1 MKSKGAFRKATSAA
15 GVFFMTLFPVFAQDL
30 SLAPENI
37 RIEEQP
43 GSRGFHLYIQK
54 KPDITS
60 VLLTEST
67 RDPAMRADN
76 YALRSPEWNPINGD
90 EIRLLNGVPIRPESN
105 IHSLVSST
113 VMRHPELGGAF
124 HIFIPRIVNYGYET
138 GRHGELYITDGVYLN
153 IRTFSL
159 PYADYRGKFADN
171 PFILKVVQK
180 IPESKPQGN
189 YNEDAVNA
197 FNEIA
202 NRGKGDFIYASDSKN
217 LTDSTNP
224 IGPADL
230 VEKINDILKKET
242 GNSVDIV
249 LCFDTTASMKPHIDE
264 VRKKLIPMMKETI
277 AGFKGFRIGMVLYKD
292 YYDEYLNKV
301 IPFTS
306 DFNVFQRNLNAIQVR
321 GGGDIPEAV
330 YEALY
335 EGADKFPWAAES
347 RLLVLIGDAPPHP
360 RQRGK
365 ISSEMV
371 YQRAAEK
378 GVTINAIILPE

>member
-1 MKSKGAFRKATSAA
+1 MKSKGAFRKAVPAA
-15 GVFFMTLFPVFAQDL
+15 CAFFLTLFPVFAQDL

-54 KPDITS
+54 KPDIAS

-76 YALRSPEWNPINGD
+76 YALRAPEWNPINGD
-90 EIRLLNGVPIRPESN
+90 EIRLLNGVPIPGESK
-105 IHSLVSST
+105 IYSLISST
-113 VMRHPELGGAF
+113 AENHPELGEAF
-124 HIFIPRIVNYGYET
+124 HIFIPWIVNYGYENS
-138 GRHGELYITDGVYLN
+138 RHGELYITDGTYIN

-159 PYADYRGKFADN
+159 PYADYRGRFADN
-171 PFILKVVQK
+171 PFIIKVEQKAPELK
-180 IPESKPQGN
+180 PEGN
-189 YNEDAVNA
+189 YMEETVNA
-197 FNEIA
+197 FGEIA
-202 NRGKGDFIYASDSKN
+202 KKGKGDFIYAAD
-217 LTDSTNP
+217 
-224 IGPADL
+224 PADL
-230 VEKINDILKKET
+230 VEKINNILKQET

-249 LCFDTTASMKPHIDE
+249 LCLDTTLSMKPYIDE
-264 VRKKLIPMMKETI
+264 VRKMLIPMMRETI
-277 AGFKGFRIGMVLYKD
+277 AGFRDFRIGMVLYKD

-301 IPFTS
+301 IPFTG
-306 DFNVFQRNLNAIQVR
+306 DFSVFQRNLNSIVVR

-347 RLLVLIGDAPPHP
+347 RQLILIGDAPPHP

-365 ISSEMV
+365 ISAEMV
-371 YQRAAEK
+371 YQKAAEK
-378 GVTINAIILPE
+378 GLKINAIILPE